1 MLESQDGYP
10 VLRFTTGS
18 EVYDDSL
25 FIEKAE
31 NLIAYRVAQ
40 QSSASDPGQI
50 TRRPTRTHP
59 RRTPRMIRRRSSPR
73 RSI

>member
-40 QSSASDPGQI
+40 QSSASDPADHPQAHPD
-50 TRRPTRTHP
+50 TP
-59 RRTPRMIRRRSSPR
+59 RRTPRG
-73 RSI
+73 